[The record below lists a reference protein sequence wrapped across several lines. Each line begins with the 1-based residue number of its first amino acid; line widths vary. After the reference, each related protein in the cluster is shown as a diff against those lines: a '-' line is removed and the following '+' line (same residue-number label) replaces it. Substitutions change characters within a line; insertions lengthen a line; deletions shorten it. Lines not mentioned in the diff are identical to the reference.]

1 MRIFFD
7 DDNEAYCY
15 SSLADITVKFFFC
28 AELNLLRHKLENDM
42 PIDHYRLKTKQIGEF
57 KVISI
62 EFENKAD
69 EAYFKILTAD

>member
-1 MRIFFD
+1 
-7 DDNEAYCY
+7 
-15 SSLADITVKFFFC
+15 
-28 AELNLLRHKLENDM
+28 M

-69 EAYFKILTAD
+69 EAYFKILTADGIEV